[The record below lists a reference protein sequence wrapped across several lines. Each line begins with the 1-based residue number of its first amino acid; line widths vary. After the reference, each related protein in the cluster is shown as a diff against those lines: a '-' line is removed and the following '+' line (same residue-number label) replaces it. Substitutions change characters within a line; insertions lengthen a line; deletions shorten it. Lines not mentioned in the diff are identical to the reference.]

1 MVNVTV
7 LMEPIELMVFVVYA
21 NQINF
26 TILLINLVNNAHKIV
41 LNVQI
46 KLCVDNAHNILDW

>member
-41 LNVQI
+41 LNVRI
-46 KLCVDNAHNILDW
+46 KLCVDNVHNILD

>member
-7 LMEPIELMVFVVYA
+7 LMEPIELMVFVVYV

-46 KLCVDNAHNILDW
+46 KLCVDNVHNILD